1 MTVDLIL
8 VFTIGLLG
16 GFSHCIGM
24 CGGFVFTYSVK
35 ISEKESA
42 KKLGKWSMVL
52 PHLLYNSGR
61 ILTYTFLGEIFG
73 FLGGT
78 IGFVM
83 SVRNFQGGLQLF
95 AGIFMLI
102 LGLELGGFLP
112 ATSKDYF
119 PGITGFK
126 KLVGN
131 LFNRVNRRNIFGLG
145 LVLGFIPCGLVYVA
159 GAKAAETGSIFGGM
173 LIMLSFGLGTLP
185 AMIITGLASDFLSS
199 RFKSKLY
206 KVSAIIIILMAIM
219 AILRGVDALGWLRI
233 YWLG

>member
-1 MTVDLIL
+1 MTVDFIA
-8 VFTIGLLG
+8 VFLIGLLG

-35 ISEKESA
+35 ISEKESDV
-42 KKLGKWSMVL
+42 KPSKWKMLL

-61 ILTYTFLGEIFG
+61 VLTYTFLGEIFG

-83 SVRNFQGGLQLF
+83 SVRDFQGGLQLF

-102 LGLELGGFLP
+102 LGLELGGLIP

-119 PGITGFK
+119 PGISSFK
-126 KLVGN
+126 KLIGN

-159 GAKAAETGSIFGGM
+159 GAMAAATESILGGM
-173 LIMLSFGLGTLP
+173 LTMLFFGLGTFP
-185 AMIITGLASDFLSS
+185 AMIVTGLASDFLSARFRS
-199 RFKSKLY
+199 RLY
-206 KVSAIIIILMAIM
+206 KISSIMIIIMGVI
-219 AILRGVDALGWLRI
+219 AILRGVDALGWMRI

>member
-1 MTVDLIL
+1 MIVDLIA
-8 VFTIGLLG
+8 VFLIGFLG

-24 CGGFVFTYSVK
+24 CGGFVFTYSMK
-35 ISEKESA
+35 ISEKESGV
-42 KKLGKWSMVL
+42 KPSKWKMLL

-61 ILTYTFLGEIFG
+61 VLTYTFLGEIFG

-95 AGIFMLI
+95 AGVFMLI
-102 LGLELGGFLP
+102 LGLEVGGLLP
-112 ATSKDYF
+112 TKSKDYF
-119 PGITGFK
+119 PGINAFK

-159 GAKAAETGSIFGGM
+159 GAMAAATESILGGM
-173 LIMLSFGLGTLP
+173 LTMLFFGLGTFP
-185 AMIITGLASDFLSS
+185 AMILVGLASDFLSQKF
-199 RFKSKLY
+199 RSKLY
-206 KVSAIIIILMAIM
+206 QVSAFLIIIMGILAV
-219 AILRGVDALGWLRI
+219 LRGIDALGWMRI
-233 YWLG
+233 YWLS

>member
-1 MTVDLIL
+1 MSVDFIAAFL
-8 VFTIGLLG
+8 IGLFG

-35 ISEKESA
+35 ISEKESDV
-42 KKLGKWSMVL
+42 KPSKWNMLL

-61 ILTYTFLGEIFG
+61 VLTYTFLGEIFG

-95 AGIFMLI
+95 AGIFMLV
-102 LGLELGGFLP
+102 LGLELGGLIP
-112 ATSKDYF
+112 KTSKDYF
-119 PGITGFK
+119 PGIGAFK
-126 KLVGN
+126 KLVSN

-159 GAKAAETGSIFGGM
+159 GAMAAATESILGGM
-173 LIMLSFGLGTLP
+173 LTMLFFGLGTFP
-185 AMIITGLASDFLSS
+185 AMIVTGLASDFLSAK
-199 RFKSKLY
+199 FKTNLY
-206 KVSAIIIILMAIM
+206 KVSAVIIILMGILAL
-219 AILRGVDALGWLRI
+219 LRGIDALGWMRI
-233 YWLG
+233 YWLV